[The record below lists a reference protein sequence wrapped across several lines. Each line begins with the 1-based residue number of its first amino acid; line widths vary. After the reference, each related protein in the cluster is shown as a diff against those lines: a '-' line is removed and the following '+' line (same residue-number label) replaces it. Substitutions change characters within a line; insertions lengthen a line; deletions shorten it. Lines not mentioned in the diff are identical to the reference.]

1 MKEIK
6 LFNYE
11 GSDVRV
17 VSKNGEPWWVLSDV
31 CNVLEIK
38 NSRDIVRRLDEDE
51 KGVGQIDTLG
61 GKQNMTIV
69 NEYGLYSVI
78 FQSKKPSAK
87 SFKRWVTH
95 EVLPDIRKN
104 GFYATEDA
112 IKHFEEDPDFFID
125 LMIKYKENKERMKLL
140 ESENRVMKPKAEYF
154 DGLVDRKTLT
164 NFRDTTKEF
173 NIPPMKFIGWLIDH
187 KFIYRDV
194 NGFLKPY
201 ADFTSGKRE
210 YFNIKEWKNDQ
221 KSGVQTL
228 VTPYGRE
235 AIRLLLE
242 NDK

>member
-17 VSKNGEPWWVLSDV
+17 VSKNGEPWLVLSDV

-125 LMIKYKENKERMKLL
+125 LMKLL

-164 NFRDTTKEF
+164 NFRDTAKEF

-201 ADFTSGKRE
+201 VDFTSGKRE